1 LREIMLPAKGKEE
14 KTTPAP
20 IVAMVRET
28 GGGISLHRPEEVN
41 TYEPS
46 AVANTCHGSARS
58 FPRPG
63 LRFWPLGLKVAL
75 GLGSDFNGFIQQT
88 RPASALTPAP
98 PPPSPRRR
106 SARRETSAAKDCHL
120 SL

>member
-1 LREIMLPAKGKEE
+1 
-14 KTTPAP
+14 
-20 IVAMVRET
+20 MVRET
-28 GGGISLHRPEEVN
+28 GGMIGLRTAPEEVN

-58 FPRPG
+58 FAQAYDFGR
-63 LRFWPLGLKVAL
+63 LGLKVAL

-98 PPPSPRRR
+98 PPSPRRR